1 MSKDIIANLV
11 AKMELDGAQFQ
22 KEMAR
27 VNKSTAGY
35 QKSIKAANDS
45 QGRFRQEFGKFT
57 DGIGKAPGPLGTLT
71 GGLGNLTGS
80 LGVAGGAALAAGTAV
95 AALTA
100 LYAKGVM
107 VSSQFEQSQFRIEAQ
122 LKANNSAA
130 GLTSREITDLADSVA
145 RNTLASVDG
154 VRQAAGIL
162 MQFRAVQGDT
172 FKEAILLAQ
181 DISAIYGNGLP
192 ENIKK
197 LGKVLSDPAN
207 AIGELK
213 EVTDAFDESLKAN
226 IKTMVESGD
235 VAGAQKLILQELRG
249 VVGGAGSG
257 EGQGLA
263 GAADGLGQSWEQF
276 LKNIGNTAPVIA
288 GTSALDKLL
297 QKINA
302 IIAPN
307 DKTIEGFKLEIG
319 DIDEEMAALRKEL
332 EDGMAGRSLLDLP
345 RLVPFA
351 FDYTEAMNIN
361 NELKLLADRR
371 AEIQGILSTEE
382 EAQRQARAKGEQ
394 AELKRSQ
401 EAAAIKAQNDKK
413 SADEKLKRDIA
424 SSQST
429 LYQLDTQYASEE
441 GKLKLASEKRLQ
453 QIDTLVASEAD
464 LRRMGF
470 SSVEQMRA
478 DYHARELADYTAQA
492 AELKAKKD
500 KERADNEARA
510 LAEID
515 REIQQQNAVIEFR
528 RNQLNYVA
536 DQYKSEQQ
544 LMQEYYANQEQ
555 VVRDYYASVGGI
567 TAEGEALIAQIKQQA
582 QLDQFNYNAQNAQMM
597 LGAGQTLFD
606 SLTDMALKH
615 KGEQSKTYKMMFAAS
630 KAFAIA
636 QSTVSIFQG
645 IANAAAV
652 PWPLNL
658 AAIAST
664 IAATAGLISNIT
676 GTNLQLSGARANGG
690 PVGPNGWYLVGERG
704 PELLRTG
711 SGTGKVTSNENL
723 RAALRGGSE
732 GGQSANLNFNFT
744 GMDNDSLLE
753 LLMENR
759 GAIAGMVAAAFED
772 QGVRLAG

>member
-35 QKSIKAANDS
+35 QKNIKAANDS

-80 LGVAGGAALAAGTAV
+80 LGVAGGAALAAG
-95 AALTA
+95 AAIAGLTA
-100 LYAKGVM
+100 LYAKGVA
-107 VSSQFEQSQFRIEAQ
+107 VASQFEQSQFRIEAQ

-172 FKEAILLAQ
+172 FKEAIMLAQ

-213 EVTDAFDESLKAN
+213 EVTDAFDESLKAT

-307 DKTIEGFKLEIG
+307 DKTIEGFKFEMG
-319 DIDEEMAALRKEL
+319 DIDKEMAALNKEL
-332 EDGMAGRSLLDLP
+332 EDGMAGRNYMELP

-351 FDYTEAMNIN
+351 FDRTEADNIN
-361 NELKLLADRR
+361 VEIALLAKRR
-371 AEIQGILSTEE
+371 AEIQGILTAEE
-382 EAQRQARAKGEQ
+382 EAQRQARSAGEQ

-401 EAAAIKAQNDKK
+401 EAAALKAQNDKK
-413 SADEKLKRDIA
+413 AADEKLKRDIA
-424 SSQST
+424 SSQAS
-429 LYQLDTQYASEE
+429 LYQLDTQYANEE
-441 GKLKLASEKRLQ
+441 QKLKLASDKRLE
-453 QIDTLVASEAD
+453 QISSLVASDAD
-464 LRRMGF
+464 LQRMSF
-470 SSVEQMRA
+470 ESIDQMRA
-478 DYHARELADYTAQA
+478 EYQAKELAAYDAQIA
-492 AELKAKKD
+492 ALKARKD

-510 LAEID
+510 QAEID
-515 REIQQQNAVIEFR
+515 ANINRQNNVVSMQRWQFE
-528 RNQLNYVA
+528 QVA
-536 DQYKSEQQ
+536 SQYQTESERIA
-544 LMQEYYANQEQ
+544 LYYETQEQMVRDHYANL
-555 VVRDYYASVGGI
+555 GGV
-567 TAEGEALIAQIKQQA
+567 TEEGEALIAQIKNQA
-582 QLDQFNYNAQNAQMM
+582 QQDQLNYSISNAQLA
-597 LGAGQTLFD
+597 LSSGQQLFD
-606 SLTDMALKH
+606 SLSAMAEQH
-615 KGEQSKTYKMMFAAS
+615 KGKQSSTYKAMFAAS

-636 QSTVSIFQG
+636 QSTIAIFQG
-645 IANAAAV
+645 IAMAAAN

-664 IAATAGLISNIT
+664 IAATASLVSSIS
-676 GTNLQLSGARANGG
+676 GTKLAGARANGG

-723 RAALRGGSE
+723 RAALQG
-732 GGQSANLNFNFT
+732 GGQGGQPANLNFNFT

-753 LLMENR
+753 MLMENR
-759 GAIAGMVAAAFED
+759 GVIAGMVAASFED
-772 QGVRLAG
+772 QGIRLAG

>member
-35 QKSIKAANDS
+35 QKNIKAANDS
-45 QGRFRQEFGKFT
+45 QGRFRQEFGQFT
-57 DGIGKAPGPLGTLT
+57 QGIGKAPGPLSALT
-71 GGLGNLTGS
+71 GGLGDLAGG
-80 LGVAGGAALAAGTAV
+80 LGVAGGAALAAGTAI
-95 AALTA
+95 AGLTA
-100 LYAKGVM
+100 LYAKGVA
-107 VSSQFEQSQFRIEAQ
+107 VASQFEQSQFRLEAQ

-172 FKEAILLAQ
+172 FKEAIMLAQ

-207 AIGELK
+207 ALGELN
-213 EVTDAFDESLKAN
+213 EVTDRFDASLKAT

-249 VVGGAGSG
+249 VVGGSGSG

-276 LKNIGNTAPVIA
+276 LKNIGNTTPIIA

-307 DKTIEGFKLEIG
+307 DKTIEGFQLELG
-319 DIDEEMAALRKEL
+319 DIDKEMAALNKQL
-332 EDGMAGRSLLDLP
+332 EDGMAGRNYMELP

-351 FDYTEAMNIN
+351 FDRTEADNIN
-361 NELKLLADRR
+361 VELSLLAKRR
-371 AEIQGILSTEE
+371 AEIQGILTAEE
-382 EAQRQARAKGEQ
+382 EAQRQARAAGEQ

-401 EAAAIKAQNDKK
+401 EAAALKAQNDKK
-413 SADEKLKRDIA
+413 AADEKLKRDIA
-424 SSQST
+424 SSQNT
-429 LYQLDTQYASEE
+429 LFQLDTQYASEE
-441 GKLKLASEKRLQ
+441 EKLKLASDKRLQ
-453 QIDTLVASEAD
+453 QIDTLIVSEAD
-464 LRRMGF
+464 LRRMGY
-470 SSVEQMRA
+470 ETIDQMRA
-478 DYHARELADYTAQA
+478 EYQAKELAAYDAQL
-492 AELKAKKD
+492 AELKARKD
-500 KERADNEARA
+500 KERSDNEARA

-515 REIQQQNAVIEFR
+515 REIQKQNNVLEFR
-528 RNQLNYVA
+528 RNQMDYVA
-536 DQYKSEQQ
+536 EQYLTEQQ
-544 LMQEYYANQEQ
+544 LMQNYYANQEQ
-555 VVRDYYASVGGI
+555 IVRDYYEAVGGI
-567 TAEGEALIAQIKQQA
+567 TEEGEALLSQIKQRA
-582 QLDQFNYNAQNAQMM
+582 QLEQFNFNMQNTQML
-597 LGAGQTLFD
+597 LGSGQELFG
-606 SLTDMALKH
+606 SLADMAKKH
-615 KGEQSKTYKMMFAAS
+615 KGEQSGLYKAMFAAS

-636 QSTVSIFQG
+636 QSTVSIAQG
-645 IANAAAV
+645 IANAAAI
-652 PWPLNL
+652 PFPANIP
-658 AAIAST
+658 AIAAT
-664 IAATAGLISNIT
+664 ISATAGLISNIT
-676 GTNLQLSGARANGG
+676 GTQLSGARANGG

-723 RAALRGGSE
+723 RAALRGGGQ
-732 GGQSANLNFNFT
+732 GGQPANLNFNFT

-753 LLMENR
+753 MLMENR
-759 GAIAGMVAAAFED
+759 GVIAGMVAAAFED
-772 QGVRLAG
+772 QGIRLAG